1 MHKDSATPGVAQ
13 LRLLSDALDEL
24 SSAKSDE
31 DVVRVCGTLAQ
42 KACDVSGISLVLAR
56 GEEFHFA
63 PGSNPDTLSHAIRS
77 KVITHISGW
86 ALQAGQTAVV
96 PDVHCDERTRLHTN
110 GTAFARSLVVVPV
123 GKPAAFSAITFA
135 WSQEHW
141 PSASEVLAL
150 EMLARAAG
158 LVLSQ
163 RLENAGTEDA
173 EPCSVGGWLGN
184 AADVEGLRGPA
195 RRHWL
200 AMADLQYR
208 LRNVLGLVRSLVRQ
222 TAETSFT
229 TGELA
234 ANLEGR
240 IGALARI
247 HGIVMRELDAGV
259 DLHELIDSE
268 LAANDVGHKVT
279 ASGPGVR
286 LRAKAAETIGLA
298 VHELIANARRH
309 GALSLPE
316 GQVTITWRR
325 EVDRDLPRVRLHWRE
340 VGAPLDGAAPP
351 AHRGFGRELIER
363 TVPYELRGSTQ
374 LLFEQAAV
382 RCIIDIPL
390 TPDIVVLTAAV
401 E

>member
-1 MHKDSATPGVAQ
+1 VQKDSATPGVAQ

-24 SSAKSDE
+24 TSAKSDE
-31 DVVRVCGTLAQ
+31 DIVRVCATLAQ
-42 KACDVSGISLVLAR
+42 RACNVSGISLVLSD

-96 PDVHCDERTRLHTN
+96 PDVHRDERTRLHTN
-110 GTAFARSLVVVPV
+110 GSAFARSLVVVPV
-123 GKPAAFSAITFA
+123 GKPTAFSAITFA
-135 WSQEHW
+135 WSQEYW

-150 EMLARAAG
+150 EMLARATG
-158 LVLSQ
+158 LALSQ
-163 RLENAGTEDA
+163 RFEHTAPQDKASSIGD
-173 EPCSVGGWLGN
+173 WLGS
-184 AADVEGLRGPA
+184 AADVEGLRGPE

-208 LRNVLGLVRSLVRQ
+208 LRNVLGLVRSLVRH
-222 TAETSFT
+222 TAETSFS

-234 ANLEGR
+234 TNLEAR

-247 HGIVMRELDAGV
+247 HGIVMRQLEVGV
-259 DLHELIDSE
+259 DLQELIDSE
-268 LAANDVGHKVT
+268 LVANDVRQKVT
-279 ASGPGVR
+279 ASGPAVR
-286 LRAKAAETIGLA
+286 LRAKAAETLGLV
-298 VHELIANARRH
+298 VHELIANARKH
-309 GALSLPE
+309 GTLSSPD
-316 GQVTITWRR
+316 GQVTITWHR
-325 EVDRDLPRVRLHWRE
+325 EVDRDSPCVRLDWRE
-340 VGAPLDGAAPP
+340 VGARPNSPPP

-363 TVPYELRGSTQ
+363 TVPYELRGATQ
-374 LLFEQAAV
+374 LLFEPDAV